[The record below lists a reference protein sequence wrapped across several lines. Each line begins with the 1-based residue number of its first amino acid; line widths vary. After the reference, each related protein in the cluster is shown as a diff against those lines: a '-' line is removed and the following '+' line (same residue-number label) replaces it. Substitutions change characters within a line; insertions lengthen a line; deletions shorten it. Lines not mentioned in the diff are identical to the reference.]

1 MQQETATVGTTKFRG
16 MTLERHIREEERN
29 HPGARGLFTRLV
41 TQITLAAKIIN
52 AEVNKAGL
60 VDILGL
66 TGEINVQGEEVQKLD
81 EYANEVMRKALDH
94 TGSVAALASEE
105 MEEVY
110 AVPGEYI
117 EGGEYVVLYD
127 PLDGSSNIDVN
138 VSIGS
143 IFSILRRK
151 GGSGPTE
158 LDDFLQP
165 GLAQICAGYVI
176 YGSSTMLVYTTG
188 NGVDG
193 FTLDPSVGEF
203 FLSHPNIRIPER
215 GKIYSIN
222 EGNSSKWNES
232 TSRYVAYL
240 KEEDAESGRPY
251 SGRYI
256 GSLVADFHRNLLKGG
271 IFLYPGDKKNPNG
284 KLRLLYECNP
294 MSFIAEQAGGAAS
307 DGSRRVMEIQP
318 EKLHQRIPFIVG
330 SKRDVADATRFI
342 SRGED

>member
-1 MQQETATVGTTKFRG
+1 MPEENFRG

-41 TQITLAAKIIN
+41 TQITLASKIIN

-60 VDILGL
+60 ADILGL
-66 TGEINVQGEEVQKLD
+66 TGQVNVQGEEVQKLD

-110 AVPGEYI
+110 VVPGEYV

-151 GGSGPTE
+151 SGNGAARLE
-158 LDDFLQP
+158 DFLQP
-165 GLAQICAGYVI
+165 GVSQVCAGYVI

-203 FLSHPNIRIPER
+203 FLSHPDIQIPER

-222 EGNSSKWNES
+222 EGNSSKWEES
-232 TSRYVAYL
+232 TARYIAHL
-240 KEEDAESGRPY
+240 KAEDAASGRPY

-271 IFLYPGDKKNPNG
+271 IFLYPGDRKNPSG
-284 KLRLLYECNP
+284 KLRLLYECSP

-307 DGSRRVMEIQP
+307 DGRQRVMEIQP

-330 SKRDVADATRFI
+330 SKRDVADAIRFM
-342 SRGED
+342 SRGEN